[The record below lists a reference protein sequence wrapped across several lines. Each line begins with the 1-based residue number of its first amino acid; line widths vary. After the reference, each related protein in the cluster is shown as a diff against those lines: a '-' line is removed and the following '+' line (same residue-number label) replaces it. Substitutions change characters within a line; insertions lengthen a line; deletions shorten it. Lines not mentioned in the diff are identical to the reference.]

1 MVLRPLAPS
10 ALSLYL
16 CSCKCNQHACGELRV
31 GVKLQA
37 EFHNVLIIAVA
48 CLAGSDNKTTVRYSA
63 VVLFKL
69 LLSDE
74 MNGSI
79 IVGEVVGHGL
89 DIMLDLS
96 QVCTLLSNYEA
107 LSCVLFTGG
116 ENGIFAVSY
125 LLESGLNGNGVLL
138 AVLNALYTSD
148 SIGVTLAYTLA
159 PECVVASLGKNCVAV
174 HSHKR
179 EQSRI
184 PTNGDNTDLAGLLSD
199 LVNICEMLGDP
210 CVSIEAV
217 NYVEILYILRVWVGR
232 SFALPPQRIRTSIS
246 SL

>member
-1 MVLRPLAPS
+1 M
-10 ALSLYL
+10 
-16 CSCKCNQHACGELRV
+16 
-31 GVKLQA
+31 
-37 EFHNVLIIAVA
+37 
-48 CLAGSDNKTTVRYSA
+48 
-63 VVLFKL
+63 
-69 LLSDE
+69 
-74 MNGSI
+74 
-79 IVGEVVGHGL
+79 
-89 DIMLDLS
+89 
-96 QVCTLLSNYEA
+96 
-107 LSCVLFTGG
+107 LFTGG

-184 PTNGDNTDLAGLLSD
+184 PTNGDNTDLAGLLSS

-217 NYVEILYILRVWVGR
+217 NYVEILYILRGLGGKVIC
-232 SFALPPQRIRTSIS
+232 AS
-246 SL
+246 SAEDKNVDLVLSVPK